1 MGTHLGEAGRR
12 GRPRRGVQGSAQG
25 AEARRRDSSVRGDGR
40 PCAQGG
46 GGRGAEGGV
55 VVPLSSSSFRLYS
68 ETCEKPF
75 TGCKQRSDGFRFLNE
90 NWIELGRGE
99 KHWLASP
106 QI

>member
-12 GRPRRGVQGSAQG
+12 GRPRRGVQGSAPG